1 MVFLESN
8 FNTYTQADKLI
19 YAYPPYTPPYTP
31 PLNIYKLDIF
41 IVKTF

>member
-19 YAYPPYTPPYTP
+19 YAYPPP

-41 IVKTF
+41 NVKTF

>member
-19 YAYPPYTPPYTP
+19 YAYPPPYTP

-41 IVKTF
+41 NVKTF

>member
-19 YAYPPYTPPYTP
+19 YAYPPTPPLTP

-41 IVKTF
+41 NVKTF